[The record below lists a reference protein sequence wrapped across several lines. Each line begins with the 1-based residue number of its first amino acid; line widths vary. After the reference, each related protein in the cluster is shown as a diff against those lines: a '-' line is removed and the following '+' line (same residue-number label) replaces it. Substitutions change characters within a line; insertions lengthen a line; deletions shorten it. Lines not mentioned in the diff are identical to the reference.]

1 MKRPLSLVI
10 CLLLPI
16 IILVMGLFFGAVFG
30 YREIPPLFEESGKG
44 LANPKVTMTL
54 PEPGKY
60 TVWLYTYTLFEGTA
74 YEASDR
80 LPDGAKVHVFD
91 TGDRTE
97 IALSKWT
104 SAPKSLGNETAVSL
118 GTFETLRPTVDVLME
133 GARKPLVLSVAP
145 TNLPRVMSVVLTLVG
160 ILVATLFLSIVTLII
175 LLHRRQRQIQLME
188 SA

>member
-1 MKRPLSLVI
+1 
-10 CLLLPI
+10 
-16 IILVMGLFFGAVFG
+16 MGLFFGAVFG

-91 TGDRTE
+91 TSDRTE
-97 IALSKWT
+97 VALSKWT
-104 SAPKSLGNETAVSL
+104 SASKSLGNETAVSL
-118 GTFETLRPTVDVLME
+118 GTFETLRPNTTVDVLME